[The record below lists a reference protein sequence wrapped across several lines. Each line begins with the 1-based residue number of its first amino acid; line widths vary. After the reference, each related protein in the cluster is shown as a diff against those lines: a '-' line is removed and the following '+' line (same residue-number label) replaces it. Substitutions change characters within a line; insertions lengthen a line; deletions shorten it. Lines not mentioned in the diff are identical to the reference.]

1 MKTQA
6 NTKILLIEKEYVANL
21 HFPPQEVLH
30 DEQTLEERRTT
41 LFKATSLGNL
51 EHRKVWITF
60 EDEEGLK
67 QINTT
72 IWAVSNKKVIL
83 KGGRLLP
90 AHRIHSVKI
99 V

>member
-1 MKTQA
+1 MKTVP
-6 NTKILLIEKEYVANL
+6 KIPLVDKEHVNNL
-21 HFPPQEVLH
+21 HFPTQDVLK
-30 DEQTLEERRTT
+30 DERTLEERKTA

-60 EDEEGLK
+60 EDQEGLK

-83 KGGRLLP
+83 KGGRILP
-90 AHRIHSVKI
+90 VHRIHSVKL